1 MRRRRVDE
9 DGVDKSGTE
18 TGSATRRTLM
28 LGAAGASMMVTIRPA
43 LAQTAGSVLTC
54 EIPVPEPRQRG
65 QWIAKDGT
73 VVPPY
78 TKDAVRPPTAPL
90 KGEDVRRAL
99 RDNRVLPGTTYEQT
113 QAYTKYM
120 QRLQN
125 GNSGFTC
132 FVSLKTR

>member
-1 MRRRRVDE
+1 MDE
-9 DGVDKSGTE
+9 PEATAGVP
-18 TGSATRRTLM
+18 TRRMLM
-28 LGAAGASMMVTIRPA
+28 MGAAGASMVVTIRPA

-65 QWIAKDGT
+65 QWIAEDGT

-78 TKDAVRPPTAPL
+78 TKDAVRPPSRPL
-90 KGEDVRRAL
+90 KGEDVRKAL
-99 RDNRVLPGTTYEQT
+99 RDRRLLPGTSYEQT
-113 QAYTKYM
+113 QAYTRYM

-132 FVSLKTR
+132 FVSLKIR

>member
-1 MRRRRVDE
+1 M
-9 DGVDKSGTE
+9 
-18 TGSATRRTLM
+18 LM
-28 LGAAGASMMVTIRPA
+28 LGAAGASMVVTIRPA

-54 EIPVPEPRQRG
+54 EIPIPDPRQSG
-65 QWIAKDGT
+65 KWIGADGS
-73 VVPPY
+73 VVAPF
-78 TKDAVRPPTAPL
+78 TQGAVRPPWRPL
-90 KGEDVRRAL
+90 KGQDVKVAL
-99 RDNRVLPGTTYEQT
+99 RNHTVFPGTTYEQT